1 VAYVVAM
8 SGMSGAGKSSVIR
21 RAAEIL
27 GDAAAV
33 FFDDYRESSLY
44 PPDLKEWVEHGANV
58 DEWKTPV
65 MAADLRKLREDGPAV
80 ILVEEPF
87 GKMRR
92 EMAALIDLAIH
103 IEVPADVLLA
113 RRLMRRIEEGRDAV
127 ELIERLRR
135 DMTDHLTIGRELD
148 ALGAAAAREAADLV
162 VDGTKSVNEIAEE
175 VVGEI
180 RRRQ

>member
-1 VAYVVAM
+1 MAYVVAM

-21 RAAEIL
+21 RAAEII

-33 FFDDYRESSLY
+33 FFDDYRESSFY

-113 RRLMRRIEEGRDAV
+113 RRLMRRIEEGRDAF

-135 DMTDHLTIGRELD
+135 DMTDHLTLGRELD
-148 ALGAAAAREAADLV
+148 ALGAASAREAADLV

-180 RRRQ
+180 RRRL

>member
-1 VAYVVAM
+1 MAYVVAV
-8 SGMSGAGKSSVIR
+8 SGVSGAGKSSVIR
-21 RAAEIL
+21 RVVNIL

-33 FFDDYRESSLY
+33 FFDDYVASSNY
-44 PPDLKEWVEHGANV
+44 PSDLKEWVERGTNV

-65 MAADLRKLREDGPAV
+65 MAGDLRKLRDGAVAV

-87 GKMRR
+87 GKLRL

-103 IEVPADVLLA
+103 IEVPGDIVLA
-113 RRLMRRIEEGRDAV
+113 RRLMRRIEEERDVA
-127 ELIERLRR
+127 ELIQRLQLDLTR
-135 DMTDHLTIGRELD
+135 HLALGHELD
-148 ALGAAAAREAADLV
+148 ALGSAAARSAADVV

-180 RRRQ
+180 RRRL